1 MLPERN
7 AENMSDR
14 TTQMLSARAGIITK
28 EIAAVAEAE
37 QRTADFILERVA
49 DGRIVIPAN
58 IMHKNLIPMG
68 IGRELTTKI
77 NANIGTSPLSGCAQ
91 TEKQK
96 LADAIR
102 YGADTVMDLS
112 TGGNIARI
120 REIIIE
126 ALANEKFVSSAPAQV
141 VADTRSKLAELEQK
155 AEETAKLLAVL
166 SK

>member
-68 IGRELTTKI
+68 FQSPDNKI
-77 NANIGTSPLSGCAQ
+77 VYAFFS
-91 TEKQK
+91 
-96 LADAIR
+96 
-102 YGADTVMDLS
+102 
-112 TGGNIARI
+112 
-120 REIIIE
+120 
-126 ALANEKFVSSAPAQV
+126 
-141 VADTRSKLAELEQK
+141 
-155 AEETAKLLAVL
+155 
-166 SK
+166 